1 MRRVQR
7 GFTLIELII
16 VIVILGI
23 LAAVAIPRFRD
34 LSTEAK
40 NGAIAGGKAATLS
53 AISIEIAKA
62 TSHTVSGSIVQAAL
76 GSGVTCASGVI
87 SIPGQGG
94 AVSVALATAD
104 GAASNCTASEIIGVS
119 PVSYTES

>member
-23 LAAVAIPRFRD
+23 LAAVAIPRFQD
-34 LSTEAK
+34 LSGQAK
-40 NGAIAGGKAATLS
+40 NGAIAAGKASTLS
-53 AISIEIAKA
+53 AISIEIAKKDD
-62 TSHTVSGSIVQAAL
+62 HHIDGSLVAVAL
-76 GSGVTCASGVI
+76 GSGVSCNAGKI

-94 AVSVALATAD
+94 AVTVVLASAG
-104 GAASNCTASEIIGVS
+104 GAATSCTTSSIIGVNTVTYS
-119 PVSYTES
+119 

>member
-23 LAAVAIPRFRD
+23 LAAVAIPRFQD

-40 NGAIAGGKAATLS
+40 NGAVAGGKASVLS
-53 AISIEIAKA
+53 AVSIEIAKNTNHAVNGSLVA
-62 TSHTVSGSIVQAAL
+62 TAL
-76 GSGVTCASGVI
+76 GSGVTCTLGVI

-94 AVSVALATAD
+94 AVSVVLATAA
-104 GAASNCTASEIIGVS
+104 GSAAGCTVSEIIGVVS
-119 PVSYTES
+119 ASYT

>member
-23 LAAVAIPRFRD
+23 LAAVAIPRFQD

-40 NGAIAGGKAATLS
+40 NGAIAGGKASTLS

-62 TSHTVSGSIVQAAL
+62 TSHTVSGSIVAAAL
-76 GSGVTCASGVI
+76 GSGVTCAAGVI

-94 AVSVALATAD
+94 AVSVVLATAAGSATVCNTSD
-104 GAASNCTASEIIGVS
+104 IIGVVS
-119 PVSYTES
+119 ASYT